1 MRFLPL
7 TVTCPAC
14 GSGDVVYSCTPDCCF
29 NHVCNA
35 CLNSF
40 ELATKDLGESLASG
54 SLETQG
60 PDSCEPTVSC
70 ARCGS
75 LKLLMMDEG
84 VTPGRLACSACN
96 TLLELEFVES

>member
-7 TVTCPAC
+7 TIRCPAC

-96 TLLELEFVES
+96 TLLELEFVEG